1 MNIVF
6 IGSQPIGHDC
16 LNEIIKMKIGIKAV
30 FTFKPDIHEKWGK
43 SVEEIAKK
51 HSIGKAKDVAKHYN
65 SGVIIAGDAFV
76 VLNNEVLGKPKD
88 EKDAFL
94 MLKKQSGKW
103 ISVIGGLCVLDLNEN
118 KEYFEL
124 VTTNVKIAIL
134 TDDEILSYIKT
145 KDPMDKAGSFGM
157 MDLGTVIVEEVQGC
171 FSNVV
176 GLPLPALHK
185 IFREIGIKI
194 FDY

>member
-1 MNIVF
+1 MK
-6 IGSQPIGHDC
+6 
-16 LNEIIKMKIGIKAV
+16 EIILASKSPRRKRLLSTILG
-30 FTFKPDIHEKWGK
+30 TNFKVHVSKYVEDNGLDLSP
-43 SVEEIAKK
+43 EEIAKK

-118 KEYFEL
+118 KEYLYFTSL
-124 VTTNVKIAIL
+124 KRL
-134 TDDEILSYIKT
+134 
-145 KDPMDKAGSFGM
+145 
-157 MDLGTVIVEEVQGC
+157 DLDLKEEN
-171 FSNVV
+171 SIN
-176 GLPLPALHK
+176 
-185 IFREIGIKI
+185 
-194 FDY
+194 